1 MVSQIEMK
9 IKRNRFLKGLYCLWR
24 DYNGYSRKSFGYIG
38 RFNISPP
45 IKISR
50 PENMFLMGN
59 NSVRDAV
66 ILNLSAK
73 FIIGMVL
80 EQQKV

>member
-1 MVSQIEMK
+1 MVIVERVLGILEDSTIT
-9 IKRNRFLKGLYCLWR
+9 
-24 DYNGYSRKSFGYIG
+24 
-38 RFNISPP
+38 PP

-50 PENMFLMGN
+50 PDNMFLMGN

>member
-1 MVSQIEMK
+1 MIIVERVLGILEDSTI
-9 IKRNRFLKGLYCLWR
+9 I
-24 DYNGYSRKSFGYIG
+24 
-38 RFNISPP
+38 PP